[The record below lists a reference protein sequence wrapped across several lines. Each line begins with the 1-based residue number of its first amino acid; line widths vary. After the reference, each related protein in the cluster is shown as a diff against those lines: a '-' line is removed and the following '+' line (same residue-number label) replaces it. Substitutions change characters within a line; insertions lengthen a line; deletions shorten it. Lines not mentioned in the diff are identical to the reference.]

1 MAPSVA
7 AYLPGTLAGTPF
19 LGVPLDPAFDEN
31 LRLTA
36 GSTRADDSTV
46 VGTAP
51 VWGYM
56 AIVGRKQRAARG
68 DCEALHVRLQVREG
82 LVGLAL
88 LDESQ
93 TAYLAVTGG
102 IAPGGVSDVTF
113 LVRGI
118 ERVGPLV
125 VLNAGAAPARFDWLG
140 AESFELHPEFD
151 ALVTASVFSDEIT
164 AAPGWNRYYGS
175 FAATQEEGIRSFFF
189 EQLQR
194 QIVMPW
200 RRGLRVVITP
210 GEETSRALFVSGEYE
225 PVSMAALERFLSPG
239 TVFLDVGANVGLYT
253 LMGSRSVGP
262 TGHVYSFE
270 PSSRELA
277 VLRRNVS
284 ISECPNVTVVP
295 AAVADRMGTGT
306 LHVAAGR
313 HRGQNTLAPSFGYP
327 GVDEEREE
335 PVAIVCLDELYR
347 VGDIRRPDV
356 IKIDAEGSEL
366 QVFQGA
372 KALLREAMPVVAFE
386 VNDTLLRASG
396 ASPGAVADFLIA
408 LGYRLHRLDDD
419 TGELVRVERLDD
431 TPSENFL
438 ALPPAPQQLR

>member
-1 MAPSVA
+1 M
-7 AYLPGTLAGTPF
+7 
-19 LGVPLDPAFDEN
+19 
-31 LRLTA
+31 
-36 GSTRADDSTV
+36 

-51 VWGYM
+51 VSGYM
-56 AIVGRKQRAARG
+56 AIVGRKPRAACG
-68 DCEALHVRLQVREG
+68 DCEALHVRFQVYAGQVRLG
-82 LVGLAL
+82 V

-113 LVRGI
+113 LIRGI
-118 ERVGPLV
+118 EHVGPLV
-125 VLNAGAAPARFDWLG
+125 VLNAGDAPARFDWLG
-140 AESFELHPEFD
+140 AESFELKPQFDSLETGREFPD
-151 ALVTASVFSDEIT
+151 GIT
-164 AAPGWNRYYGS
+164 AASGWNRYYGG
-175 FAATQEEGIRSFFF
+175 FAATREEGTRSFFF

-194 QIVMPW
+194 PIVMPW
-200 RRGLRVVITP
+200 RRGLQVVITP

-239 TVFLDVGANVGLYT
+239 AVFLDVGANVGLFT
-253 LMGSRSVGP
+253 LIASRSVGP
-262 TGHVYSFE
+262 AGHVYSFE
-270 PSSRELA
+270 PSSRELV
-277 VLRRNVS
+277 VLRRNLS
-284 ISECPNVTVVP
+284 ISNCSNVTVVP
-295 AAVADRMGTGT
+295 AAVADRMGTGM

-327 GVDEEREE
+327 GVEEEREE
-335 PVAIVCLDELYR
+335 SVPLVCLDELLR
-347 VGDIRRPDV
+347 AGDIRRPDV

-372 KALLREAMPVVAFE
+372 EALLREAMPVIAFE

-396 ASPGAVADFLIA
+396 ASPGALADFLIG
-408 LGYRLHRLDDD
+408 LGYQLHRLDDD

-438 ALPPAPQQLR
+438 ALPPAPEQLC